1 MGEKTG
7 DRRRQGF
14 GRVSRRMLRRRRKR
28 RQLIGLMTV
37 VLVVLVWGAAY
48 LALYRYVSKYPE
60 KKICD
65 NVYINV
71 VNVSG
76 MTREEAGSCIENW
89 GERDRNN
96 AERSWVS
103 I

>member
-1 MGEKTG
+1 MGESTG

-14 GRVSRRMLRRRRKR
+14 RRVSRRMLRRRRKR

-60 KKICD
+60 KKDLAD

-76 MTREEAGSCIENW
+76 MTREEAKEACDG
-89 GERDRNN
+89 RTFR
-96 AERSWVS
+96 
-103 I
+103 